1 MSENIHKIQL
11 DRTLYKKIKCM
22 DRITMEKT
30 IQNVYDIGFDDA
42 MQLKP
47 SVVDCGM
54 IRRKIGQIKG
64 IGENR
69 LNEVMKV
76 IEDYI

>member
-47 SVVDCGM
+47 SVMDLGM